1 MPEVGSWVSDE
12 DERVWRP
19 RRCAQHLRPRVSRA
33 GKGQR
38 RGATLGATHHE
49 QVPRRGK
56 RGQRPGE
63 VFGGAQ
69 AQAVVTDRQPANSV
83 TAREQAA
90 GLPARQREELAHD
103 GHGELGRQLHTI
115 AERQGLAAAEL
126 PRLDALLRHCQR
138 RGAAHAGVDYELAVR
153 QSGVESKAK
162 SPVCPHSIVSD
173 RRRCKENSAG
183 REFQRTLA
191 PGAQP
196 ADHQGWRAARGE
208 RAP

>member
-1 MPEVGSWVSDE
+1 MPEVGGWVSDE
-12 DERVWRP
+12 DERVGRP

-83 TAREQAA
+83 TASR
-90 GLPARQREELAHD
+90 LPGCRLAS
-103 GHGELGRQLHTI
+103 GSSLHQM
-115 AERQGLAAAEL
+115 AM
-126 PRLDALLRHCQR
+126 
-138 RGAAHAGVDYELAVR
+138 V
-153 QSGVESKAK
+153 
-162 SPVCPHSIVSD
+162 
-173 RRRCKENSAG
+173 NSAG
-183 REFQRTLA
+183 SSTPSQRLVALTVFSQKTE
-191 PGAQP
+191 GAEL
-196 ADHQGWRAARGE
+196 RSELRSE
-208 RAP
+208 

>member
-1 MPEVGSWVSDE
+1 M
-12 DERVWRP
+12 
-19 RRCAQHLRPRVSRA
+19 
-33 GKGQR
+33 
-38 RGATLGATHHE
+38 
-49 QVPRRGK
+49 
-56 RGQRPGE
+56 
-63 VFGGAQ
+63 
-69 AQAVVTDRQPANSV
+69 

-115 AERQGLAAAEL
+115 AERQGLATAEL

-173 RRRCKENSAG
+173 RGVAKENSG
-183 REFQRTLA
+183 REFQRTLFAGALRRTIKDGA
-191 PGAQP
+191 PLEAGARFELFDWLRSAVSLGRRP
-196 ADHQGWRAARGE
+196 ADGFVVTRSSRSSNSTTLS
-208 RAP
+208 